1 MGATSLLL
9 LRELI
14 SYSKSHELTDIDAS
28 AISVWCKLEVM
39 HLHKIALI

>member
-9 LRELI
+9 LRELLRYTE
-14 SYSKSHELTDIDAS
+14 SRELTDIDAS